1 MRRRNKNILPVI
13 IAVVV
18 VIAVGTVVY
27 INSQNKH
34 RDIKYSVERYLTT
47 GIFNRYKLYKLDK
60 MDVSFSDGS
69 LAVMSVSGLQDKAPH
84 KSVNYKI
91 FMEKSDSGV
100 WKVKKVYPE

>member
-1 MRRRNKNILPVI
+1 MRRSNRNILPVI

-18 VIAVGTVVY
+18 VIAIGTVIY
-27 INSQNKH
+27 MNTQNKY

-47 GIFNRYKLYKLDK
+47 GIFNKYKLYKLDK

-69 LAVMSVSGLQDKAPH
+69 LAIMSVSGLQDKAPH
-84 KSVNYKI
+84 KSVSYKI

-100 WKVKKVYPE
+100 WKVKRVYPE